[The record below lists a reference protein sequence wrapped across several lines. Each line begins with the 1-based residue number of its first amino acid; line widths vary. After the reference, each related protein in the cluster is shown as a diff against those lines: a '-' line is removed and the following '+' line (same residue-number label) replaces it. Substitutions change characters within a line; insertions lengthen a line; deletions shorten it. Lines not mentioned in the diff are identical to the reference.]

1 MKPGR
6 GPGVRENACLRTSL
20 DVGTVWD
27 SMHVIFLRSW
37 CYVLSYPL
45 KPHSR
50 LFGRA
55 VVPCLWLGGGSLC
68 PNARISRSGPL
79 CPFLSHSI
87 SKSAFFELSF
97 LFHILFLH
105 IKYYNKIQC
114 KYDKNKVK

>member
-1 MKPGR
+1 MKPGL

-50 LFGRA
+50 LSGRA
-55 VVPCLWLGGGSLC
+55 VVPCLWLGGG
-68 PNARISRSGPL
+68 AFHEMSGGAYVGL
-79 CPFLSHSI
+79 FDLVFVWANVI
-87 SKSAFFELSF
+87 FFF
-97 LFHILFLH
+97 LFGDYLAKL
-105 IKYYNKIQC
+105 
-114 KYDKNKVK
+114 